1 MKIIHLTPDLNF
13 AIKFVLPIADLQS
26 ASDNEVTVF
35 THSNEYRGA
44 GCFFEDLRFNYPKIQ
59 FINLNIKVRLN
70 LVSYLKSV
78 SNLVSKLKSIDPHI
92 IIFHTSLDS
101 FLPLMAAR
109 VLMNNT
115 KLVYFNHGVP
125 FLGYGF
131 PLHNIFKLVETIN
144 LSSAQLKLT
153 ISQSM
158 RASLLHLDPKNN
170 DVILVN
176 PGSACGIQLIST
188 DYDIILRMRAEA
200 RDALGIPKDEMV
212 VIYVGR
218 PVKRKGFYDLLAAW
232 NAFEGKPQHRLLL
245 LGPSEADRAKLS
257 INISPNVHFLGYQS
271 DPNPFYL
278 AADVLCIPS
287 YHEGLGYCY
296 LESAAAGCVPISC
309 NIPGPTDFIQH
320 GQTGMTCAIGDPRSI
335 ADSISRL
342 LRDKRLRDYVARNA
356 FSQALTF
363 DRSTLAPKIVDA
375 LRGN

>member
-1 MKIIHLTPDLNF
+1 MKIVHLTPDLNF

-26 ASDNEVTVF
+26 ADNNEVTVF
-35 THSNEYRGA
+35 THSNEYG
-44 GCFFEDLRFNYPKIQ
+44 GSECFSEDLRFKYPKIR
-59 FINLNIKVRLN
+59 FIYLNIKVRLN
-70 LVSYLKSV
+70 LVSYLRSV
-78 SNLVSKLKSIDPHI
+78 LNLVAVLKSIDPDI

-101 FLPLMAAR
+101 FVPLMVSR
-109 VLMNNT
+109 LFMNDT

-131 PLHNIFKLVETIN
+131 PLLNIFKLVEKIN
-144 LSSAQLKLT
+144 LSSAQLRLT
-153 ISQSM
+153 ISPSM
-158 RASLLHLDPKNN
+158 RMNLLHLAPKNSG
-170 DVILVN
+170 VILVN

-188 DYDIILRMRAEA
+188 DYDLILRMRAEA

-218 PVKRKGFYDLLAAW
+218 PVKRKGFYDLLEAW
-232 NAFEGKPQHRLLL
+232 DEFEGASKYRLLL
-245 LGPSEADRAKLS
+245 LGPSETDRARLS
-257 INISPNVHFLGYQS
+257 INEYRNVHFLGYQS

-296 LESAAAGCVPISC
+296 LESAAAGCVSISC

-320 GQTGMTCAIGDPRSI
+320 GETGMTCASGNPRSI
-335 ADSISRL
+335 AESISRL
-342 LRDKRLRDYVARNA
+342 LCDKKLRDYIARNA

-375 LRGN
+375 LRG